1 MTGLGV
7 IGNISIDTAHYPDG
21 RSHVLLG
28 GAALYV
34 SLAAAQ
40 AGALVRPVAAV
51 GDELAH
57 LPAASWPETL
67 DLTHVARVAGP
78 SCRFEIT
85 YGADGQVVGITTAY
99 GVAAGVTAHALAA
112 LGQSDCDR
120 WHVCCRRPLDVGQ
133 VLGRLMSEGRPFSLD
148 FHLASASE
156 QISAAKAAL
165 PYAEV
170 VFVNAAEYRLLSEL
184 VAVSELATVVVSD
197 GPRKVALL
205 RHGRCTSTHMPSP
218 GPVVEVT
225 GAGDTLAGTFL
236 AETLHGASESNAL
249 AAAVTAATQQ
259 ARHPALPYDPP

>member
-1 MTGLGV
+1 VTGLGV
-7 IGNISIDTAHYPDG
+7 IGNISIDTTHYPDG
-21 RSHVLLG
+21 RTHVLLG

-34 SLAAAQ
+34 SLAAAR
-40 AGALVRPVAAV
+40 AGARARPVAVV
-51 GDELAH
+51 GDDLTH

-78 SCRFEIT
+78 SCRFELT
-85 YGADGQVVGITTAY
+85 YGADGQLVGITSAY
-99 GVAAGVTAHALAA
+99 GVAEALTAHALAP

-133 VLGRLMSEGRPFSLD
+133 VLERLMREKRPFSLD

-184 VAVSELATVVVSD
+184 VAVAELATVVVSD
-197 GPRKVALL
+197 GPREVALL
-205 RHGRCTSTHMPSP
+205 RHGRCISTQMPDP
-218 GPVVEVT
+218 DPVVEVT

-236 AETLHGASESNAL
+236 AETLHSASESNAL

-259 ARHPALPYDPP
+259 ARHPPVPYEPP

>member
-1 MTGLGV
+1 VTGLGV
-7 IGNISIDTAHYPDG
+7 IGNISIDTTHYPDG
-21 RSHVLLG
+21 RTHVLLG

-40 AGALVRPVAAV
+40 AGAPARPVAV
-51 GDELAH
+51 IGDDLTH
-57 LPAASWPETL
+57 LPAAPWPKTL

-85 YGADGQVVGITTAY
+85 YGADGQVVGLTSAY
-99 GVAAGVTAHALAA
+99 GVAEGVTAHALAA
-112 LGQSDCDR
+112 LDQSDCDR

-133 VLGRLMSEGRPFSLD
+133 VLERLMKQGRPFSLD

-156 QISAAKAAL
+156 QIRASKTAL

-170 VFVNAAEYRLLSEL
+170 VFVNAAEYRLMSQL
-184 VAVSELATVVVSD
+184 VAVAELATVVVSD
-197 GPRKVALL
+197 GPREVTLL
-205 RHGRCTSTHMPSP
+205 HHGRSISTQMPNP
-218 GPVVEVT
+218 DPVVEVT

-259 ARHPALPYDPP
+259 ARHPALPYEPP